1 MATSEDRNSA
11 FPNTI
16 IIIIVAIGVAVC
28 VLTVVTLNVGVIVAI
43 CIKYVVQK
51 NTRNPTTNDIT
62 QPNLPDEDITQ
73 PNLTD
78 EDITQPNLPDEE
90 IIKTEKN
97 EAYASTGG
105 ALGVGSNIDV
115 IQYENI
121 HEYDTIQ
128 KVNPPGEETIEA
140 ESVHELFTNQA
151 YGANTEIRA
160 DYELMYLEPM

>member
-1 MATSEDRNSA
+1 MATSEDRTSA
-11 FPNTI
+11 SPNTT

-28 VLTVVTLNVGVIVAI
+28 VLTVVTLNVGVIVV
-43 CIKYVVQK
+43 KYVVKK

-62 QPNLPDEDITQ
+62 QPNLPDE
-73 PNLTD
+73 
-78 EDITQPNLPDEE
+78 E
-90 IIKTEKN
+90 IIKTEGN

-105 ALGVGSNIDV
+105 ALGVGSNI
-115 IQYENI
+115 NMRRSI

-128 KVNPPGEETIEA
+128 EVNPPGEETIEA